1 MSMIWLTLSPWVIFT
16 NILSAIID
24 IFVITFIFYSLYR
37 ICAQTKA
44 VQILHGLLVFVLLYG
59 VAHILKLET
68 FSWILDRLA
77 NAAVVAL
84 FVLFQPELRRV
95 LTKIG
100 QSEWIGKIIKK
111 NPKDL
116 DEILLAVE
124 NFHLLSTGAL
134 IVFER
139 NVGLKNYIESGEL
152 LNSRISA
159 RLLMTIFFD
168 KTALHDGAVIIRN
181 DQIVA
186 AACYLPV
193 SDNNTIDPK
202 FGTRHRAALGLAEE
216 TDAIIIVVS
225 EETGKI
231 SMAFD
236 GKLYSN
242 YDKDTLRSELMKF
255 LGYEPEG
262 EEALSDENE

>member
-1 MSMIWLTLSPWVIFT
+1 MIWLTLSPWVIFT
-16 NILSAIID
+16 NIFSAIID

-44 VQILHGLLVFVLLYG
+44 VQILQGLFVFVVLYII
-59 VAHILKLET
+59 ARILKLET

-84 FVLFQPELRRV
+84 FVLFQPELRRI

-100 QSEWIGKIIKK
+100 QSEWASKIIKK
-111 NPKDL
+111 DPKDL
-116 DEILLAVE
+116 EQILTAVE

-139 NVGLKNYIESGEL
+139 KVGLKNYMEDGEEI
-152 LNSRISA
+152 NSKISA
-159 RLLMTIFFD
+159 RLLMTIFYD

-181 DQIVA
+181 DQIAA
-186 AACYLPV
+186 AACYLPI
-193 SDNNTIDPK
+193 SNNNTIDPR

-216 TDAIIIVVS
+216 TDAVIVVVS

-231 SMAFD
+231 SLAVD
-236 GKLYSN
+236 GRLYSN
-242 YDKDTLRSELMKF
+242 YDKEGLRKELSKF
-255 LGYEPEG
+255 LGYES
-262 EEALSDENE
+262 EEQEDFADENE

>member
-1 MSMIWLTLSPWVIFT
+1 MIFT
-16 NILSAIID
+16 NIFSAIID

-44 VQILHGLLVFVLLYG
+44 VQILQGLSVFVLLYV
-59 VAHILKLET
+59 VARILKLET

-100 QSEWIGKIIKK
+100 QSEWLGQIIKK

-116 DEILLAVE
+116 DEILMAVE

-139 NVGLKNYIESGEL
+139 NVGLKNYIESGETI
-152 LNSRISA
+152 NSKISA
-159 RLLMTIFFD
+159 RLLMTIFYD

-202 FGTRHRAALGLAEE
+202 
-216 TDAIIIVVS
+216 
-225 EETGKI
+225 
-231 SMAFD
+231 
-236 GKLYSN
+236 
-242 YDKDTLRSELMKF
+242 
-255 LGYEPEG
+255 
-262 EEALSDENE
+262 